1 MPPDLLDPSLAVFLR
16 DVVAGLSRESKSIPC
31 KYFYDARG
39 SELFDEITRLDEYYP
54 TRAELEILERRAPE
68 IARALGAG
76 VALIELGSGSSYKT
90 RILLD
95 EMDELAAYVPVDI
108 SEEYLLATADELRD
122 DYPDLVVCPVAADYT
137 RDYGLP
143 ELPRDARKV
152 VFFPGS
158 TIGNFDPDEARAFL
172 RRAARLV
179 GPRGG
184 LLIGVDLPKDRAIL
198 ERAYDDEAGITAE
211 FNRNLL
217 HRIRHELDG
226 DVDPEAF
233 DHRAVWNEEASRMEI
248 YLVSRATQ
256 QISVAGHRF
265 ELEAGEAIHTESSY
279 KYSEHEFERL
289 AGAAGFRRVVS
300 WRDERDLFSVQ
311 YLVIE

>member
-68 IARALGAG
+68 IARALGPG
-76 VALIELGSGSSYKT
+76 VALIELGSGSSHKT

-95 EMDELAAYVPVDI
+95 EMTELAAYVPVDI
-108 SEEYLLATADELRD
+108 SEEHLLATADELRG
-122 DYPDLVVCPVAADYT
+122 DYPGLVVLPVAADYT
-137 RDYGLP
+137 REFDLP
-143 ELPRDARKV
+143 ELPPDTRKV
-152 VFFPGS
+152 AFFPGS
-158 TIGNFDPDEARAFL
+158 TIGNFDPGEASTFL
-172 RRAARLV
+172 RRVARLV
-179 GPRGG
+179 GSRGG
-184 LLIGVDLPKDRAIL
+184 LLIGVDLPKDRNIL
-198 ERAYDDEAGITAE
+198 ERAYDDEAGVTAE

-217 HRIRHELDG
+217 QRIRQELDG
-226 DVDPEAF
+226 DLEPESF
-233 DHRAVWNEEASRMEI
+233 DHRAIWNEDASRMEI
-248 YLVSRATQ
+248 YLVSRLRQ

-265 ELEAGEAIHTESSY
+265 EFEAGEAIHTENSY
-279 KYSEHEFERL
+279 KYSEAEFERL
-289 AGAAGFRRVVS
+289 AGTAGFKRIVF